1 VLWKG
6 TEIKWEKFKTII
18 FNELRWSFEHKGGAL
33 ENDKLKNAIIWN
45 KIGPFI
51 CEYYKSI
58 QGINI
63 KFQKADATSFNK
75 NRKI

>member
-6 TEIKWEKFKTII
+6 TEIKWEKFKSII

-33 ENDKLKNAIIWN
+33 ENVKFKNAKIWN

-51 CEYYKSI
+51 CEYYKLNE
-58 QGINI
+58 GIDI
-63 KFQKADATSFNK
+63 KFQKC
-75 NRKI
+75 